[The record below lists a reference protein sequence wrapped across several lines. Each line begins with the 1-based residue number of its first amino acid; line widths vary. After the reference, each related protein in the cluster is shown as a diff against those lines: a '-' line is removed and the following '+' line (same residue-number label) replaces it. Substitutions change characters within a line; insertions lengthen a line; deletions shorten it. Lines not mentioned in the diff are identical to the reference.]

1 MARRRRTPAAVPAR
15 AVARVSAVR
24 DREGEAKGAAM
35 NTNNMQGVAEAG
47 QTSDLATEIPA
58 ADLPAPAEATEGS
71 NLHETLLESVSPEA
85 IATHGGGEGEP
96 SAEPTEAAPTE
107 PEPTPLAEDLT
118 VVPDGEA
125 EPVPFAA
132 EAVEAANTAVETAT
146 AALETVAEAI
156 PVPVPDPET
165 GMALDKTPD
174 AASILP
180 GTESQPGLLSGLR
193 SFTDLAASPR
203 IRQVMGELG
212 EANATVLTYLRG
224 EGTAAL
230 AHWQALS
237 RAKTPADAIRIQV
250 DEMQRAA
257 DASLSCFAALAKRAG
272 RFTTLIGRH

>member
-1 MARRRRTPAAVPAR
+1 MARRRRTPAAAPAR

-24 DREGEAKGAAM
+24 DREGQAKGAAM
-35 NTNNMQGVAEAG
+35 NTDNTQGVAEAG
-47 QTSDLATEIPA
+47 QGSDLAPETQA
-58 ADLPAPAEATEGS
+58 ADLPAHAEATEGA

-85 IATHGGGEGEP
+85 IAAHGGGEGEP
-96 SAEPTEAAPTE
+96 SAEPTEAAATDAE
-107 PEPTPLAEDLT
+107 PAPLAEDLT
-118 VVPDGEA
+118 VVPDSEA
-125 EPVPFAA
+125 EPVPFAT

-146 AALETVAEAI
+146 EALESVAAAV
-156 PVPVPDPET
+156 PVPVVQADT
-165 GMALDKTPD
+165 GVAVDKAPD

-180 GTESQPGLLSGLR
+180 STGSQPGLLSGLR

-203 IRQVMGELG
+203 IGQVMGELG

-257 DASLSCFAALAKRAG
+257 DASLSCLAALAKRAG
-272 RFTTLIGRH
+272 RFSTLIGRH